1 MGGCGWR
8 EVCKAWG
15 VMFGNLQRWAVMGA
29 LGAALLSGCGNG
41 QAAQCPPAAK
51 AGLEVPLEVSAG
63 LYEVIV
69 EMEGVQATAWWA
81 RRAEAPGT
89 LAREGRVMVG
99 VDRWLAVSAAGE
111 TLRVTECWRG
121 ATPIGGCAELGPPR
135 SGTMVVMRDGAE
147 VLRLALATANV
158 DTVAEA
164 GCPTLHAAKAR

>member
-1 MGGCGWR
+1 
-8 EVCKAWG
+8 
-15 VMFGNLQRWAVMGA
+15 MFGNLQSWAVMGA
-29 LGAALLSGCGNG
+29 LGAALVSGCGNG
-41 QAAQCPPAAK
+41 QAAQCPPVAK
-51 AGLEVPLEVSAG
+51 AGLEVPLDVSAG
-63 LYEVIV
+63 LYEVTV

-99 VDRWLAVSAAGE
+99 ADRWLALSAAGE